1 MHKVSRLLWF
11 QFGLCL
17 LISLALFALSG
28 RREALSAFAG
38 GMVAFLPALL
48 FARNVFRYQGARS
61 ARQIAKSM
69 YVGEGLKIIFS
80 VALFTLVFVF
90 YKVAPLT
97 FFLTYIAVVLSHWF
111 APLIIANKQK

>member
-1 MHKVSRLLWF
+1 MYGK
-11 QFGLCL
+11 
-17 LISLALFALSG
+17 
-28 RREALSAFAG
+28 REAFSAFAG
-38 GMVAFLPALL
+38 GMVAFLPALI

-61 ARQIAKSM
+61 AKQIARSL

-80 VALFTLVFVF
+80 VVLFTLVFVF

-111 APLIIANKQK
+111 APLIIANKQNRLESD